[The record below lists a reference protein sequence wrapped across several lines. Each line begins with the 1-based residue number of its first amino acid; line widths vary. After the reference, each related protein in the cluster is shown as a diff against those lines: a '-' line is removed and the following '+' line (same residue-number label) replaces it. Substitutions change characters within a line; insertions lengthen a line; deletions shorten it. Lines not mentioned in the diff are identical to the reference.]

1 MTDNV
6 KKAGPGK
13 RGMIFAEPTIF
24 ERGAPGR
31 QGYSLPEDE
40 IPAVDPAAEISPAL
54 LRQQAPVLPEVS
66 ELDVVRHFTRLS
78 QWNYSIDTGLTPLG
92 SCTMK
97 YNPKVNEEV
106 ARMSGWLKLHPQ
118 QPIATLQGALQL
130 MFELQ
135 HDLAE
140 ISGMDAVTLQP
151 AAGAQGEFTG
161 LLMIRAY
168 LSAKG
173 NPRKKVL
180 IPDTAHGTNPASSA
194 ACGYQVVTL
203 KSNAKGILSPETVA
217 AAMDEDVAAI
227 MLTNPN
233 TLGLFETHI
242 AEIAKLVH
250 DKGGLVYCD
259 GANQNAIVGM
269 ARLGDMG
276 VDVQHFN
283 LHKTF
288 TTPHGG
294 GGPGS
299 GPVAVKKILEPY
311 LPTPLI
317 VKKNEHFDFDYK
329 RPQSIGKVKSF
340 FGNFGMLVRAYTYI
354 REMGAEGLKQV
365 AQRAVLNANYVR
377 KALEQEYFLPYP
389 QSCMHE
395 CVFSDKYQ
403 QEYGVKTIEIA
414 KRLMDYGYH
423 PPTVYFPLVVP
434 GALMIEPTE
443 TESLQTLDRFIRV
456 MKEISRECRESPEQ
470 VHAAPQIPKV
480 RRLDEVKAAK
490 EPKFV
495 YKAKNNSEK

>member
-1 MTDNV
+1 MTEGKNRL
-6 KKAGPGK
+6 GLGK

-24 ERGAPGR
+24 ERGAQGR
-31 QGYSLPEDE
+31 VGYSLPEPE
-40 IPAVDPAAEISPAL
+40 VPLANPSGEMEAHL
-54 LRQQAPVLPEVS
+54 LRETPPMLPEVS

-78 QWNYSIDTGLTPLG
+78 QWNYSIDTGFYPLG

-106 ARMSGWLKLHPQ
+106 ARMNGWAKIHPLQ
-118 QPIATLQGALQL
+118 SVETVQGAL
-130 MFELQ
+130 ELIY
-135 HDLAE
+135 DLQNYLAA
-140 ISGMDAVTLQP
+140 ISGMDAVSLQP

-161 LLMIRAY
+161 LLMIRAH
-168 LSAKG
+168 LQAQG

-180 IPDTAHGTNPASSA
+180 IPDSAHGTNPATA
-194 ACGYQVVTL
+194 TACGYETVTI
-203 KSNAKGILSPETVA
+203 KSGAKGMIDPPTVA
-217 AAMDEDVAAI
+217 EAMTEDVAAI

-242 AEIAKLVH
+242 GEIAKIVH
-250 DKGGLVYCD
+250 AKGGLVYCD

-276 VDVQHFN
+276 ADVQHFN

-311 LPTPLI
+311 LPVPVVEKT
-317 VKKNEHFDFDYK
+317 EQGYRFAGD
-329 RPQSIGKVKSF
+329 RPQSVGKVRSF
-340 FGNFGMLVRAYTYI
+340 YGNFGMLVRAYTYI
-354 REMGAEGLKQV
+354 REMGAEGLRQV
-365 AQRAVLNANYVR
+365 ALRAVLNANYIR
-377 KALEQEYFLPYP
+377 TQLQEDYFLPFKTV
-389 QSCMHE
+389 CMHE
-395 CVFSDKYQ
+395 CVFSDKFQ
-403 QEYGVKTIEIA
+403 QEFGVKTHDIA

-443 TESLQTLDRFIRV
+443 TESFQTLERFIKS
-456 MKEISRECRESPEQ
+456 MKEIARECKEEPEVVRE
-470 VHAAPQIPKV
+470 APHIPKV
-480 RRLDEVKAAK
+480 RRLDEVKAAR

-495 YKAKNNSEK
+495 YRGAK

>member
-1 MTDNV
+1 
-6 KKAGPGK
+6 
-13 RGMIFAEPTIF
+13 MIFAEPTIF

-31 QGYSLPEDE
+31 IGYSLHDPEV
-40 IPAVDPAAEISPAL
+40 PLQDPASEVEKNL
-54 LRQQAPVLPEVS
+54 LREVEPLLPEVS

-78 QWNYSIDTGLTPLG
+78 QWNYSIDTGLYPLG

-106 ARMSGWLKLHPQ
+106 ARMSGWVKLHPQ
-118 QPIATLQGALQL
+118 QPIETIQGALQL
-130 MFELQ
+130 MYELQ
-135 HDLAE
+135 GYLAA

-168 LSAKG
+168 LESKG

-180 IPDTAHGTNPASSA
+180 IPDSAHGTNPATST
-194 ACGYQVVTL
+194 ACGYEVVTL
-203 KSNAKGILSPETVA
+203 KSGADGVISPESVA
-217 AAMDEDVAAI
+217 KLMDEETAAI

-233 TLGLFETHI
+233 TLGLFESNI
-242 AEIAKLVH
+242 AEIAELVH
-250 DKGGLVYCD
+250 RKGGLVYCD
-259 GANQNAIVGM
+259 GANQNAIVGK

-299 GPVAVKKILEPY
+299 GPVAVKKVLEPF
-311 LPTPLI
+311 LPTPL
-317 VKKNEHFDFDYK
+317 VTKKADRFEWDDD
-329 RPQSIGKVKSF
+329 RPQSIGRVKGF

-365 AQRAVLNANYVR
+365 AERAVLNANYVR
-377 KALEQEYFLPYP
+377 KKLEKDYYLPYP
-389 QSCMHE
+389 KVCMHE

-403 QEYGVKTIEIA
+403 IDTGVKTLDIA
-414 KRLMDYGYH
+414 KRMMDYGYH
-423 PPTVYFPLVVP
+423 PPTIYFPLIVP
-434 GALMIEPTE
+434 GALMVEPTE
-443 TESLQTLDRFIRV
+443 TESLQTLDRFV
-456 MKEISRECRESPEQ
+456 WSMQEIARECREDPQ
-470 VHAAPQIPKV
+470 VVQEAPHVPKV
-480 RRLDEVKAAK
+480 RRLDEVKAAR

-495 YKAKNNSEK
+495 WKPKL

>member
-1 MTDNV
+1 MADS
-6 KKAGPGK
+6 KSRQGPGK
-13 RGMIFAEPTIF
+13 QGMIFAEPMIF

-31 QGYSLPEDE
+31 VGYSLPEPE
-40 IPAVDPAAEISPAL
+40 LTLLDPTQEVQPEL
-54 LRQQAPVLPEVS
+54 LRSEESLLPEVS

-78 QWNYSIDTGLTPLG
+78 QWNYSIDTGFYPLG

-118 QPIATLQGALQL
+118 QPAETLQGALELMYQL
-130 MFELQ
+130 Q
-135 HDLAE
+135 NYLAE

-168 LSAKG
+168 LDSKG
-173 NPRKKVL
+173 QARKKVL
-180 IPDTAHGTNPASSA
+180 IPDTAHGTNPASSS
-194 ACGYQVVTL
+194 ACGYEVVTI
-203 KSNAKGILSPETVA
+203 KSGAEGILTPEAVA
-217 AAMDEDVAAI
+217 EAMDEDVAAI

-242 AEIAKLVH
+242 AQIAKIVH

-259 GANQNAIVGM
+259 GANQNALVGM

-299 GPVAVKKILEPY
+299 GPVAVKKILEPF
-311 LPTPLI
+311 LPVPMVI
-317 VKKNEHFDFDYK
+317 KKGDRFDLDK
-329 RPQSIGKVKSF
+329 DRPQSVGKVKGF
-340 FGNFGMLVRAYTYI
+340 YGNFGMLVRAYTYI
-354 REMGAEGLKQV
+354 REMGPEGLKQV
-365 AQRAVLNANYVR
+365 ALRAVLNANYLR
-377 KALEQEYFLPYP
+377 EKLAGDYHLAY
-389 QSCMHE
+389 SRTCMHE
-395 CVFSDKYQ
+395 CVFSDKLQ
-403 QEYGVKTIEIA
+403 QPYGVKTLDIA
-414 KRLMDYGYH
+414 KRMMDYGYH
-423 PPTVYFPLVVP
+423 PCTIYFPLVVP

-443 TESLQTLDRFIRV
+443 TESLQTLDRFIAS
-456 MKEISRECRESPEQ
+456 MKEISRECREDPTVVLE
-470 VHAAPQIPKV
+470 APHIPKV

-495 YKAKNNSEK
+495 YRPKNS